1 MYNKFDEVNIMT
13 ELKSIVSGNLRRLC
27 KEKGLTQVKLS
38 ELTGI
43 PKATLGHYFTG
54 ENLVTLESLII
65 ICDVINCSSDEI
77 LGRFNEEAYVS
88 EILKDEELKNIV
100 LFLKDNPN
108 IKDIVSK
115 ICK

>member
-1 MYNKFDEVNIMT
+1 MT
-13 ELKSIVSGNLRRLC
+13 ELKSIVSGNLRKMC
-27 KEKGLTQVKLS
+27 KEKGLTQVKLA

-54 ENLVTLESLII
+54 ENLVTLESLIV
-65 ICDVINCSSDEI
+65 ICDVFNCSSDEI

-88 EILKDEELKNIV
+88 EVLKDEELKYIV
-100 LFLKDNPN
+100 LFLKENPS
-108 IKDIVSK
+108 IKDVVSK